1 MLSSTTQVQ
10 LLMSNALSSYFSQ
23 PIPRLYWA
31 SMWLALCCKNVSL
44 VLNPYRLY
52 NLFGPADLVFI
63 VSVFLWIRYDP
74 KRSSVSGVFDLGIL
88 AAVYWPFVVTCHI
101 GSSRGWFSLLKY
113 SLMYVLLISVT
124 GAAWAYLLAAGLN

>member
-1 MLSSTTQVQ
+1 MLSSTTEVQ
-10 LLMSNALSSYFSQ
+10 LLMSNALSSYFCQ
-23 PIPRLYWA
+23 PLPKLYWA

-74 KRSSVSGVFDLGIL
+74 KRSSVSGIFDLGLL
-88 AAVYWPFVVTCHI
+88 AAVYWALVVPCHI
-101 GSSRGWFSLLKY
+101 ASSRGWFSLLKY
-113 SLMYVLLISVT
+113 SLMYVLLMIVT
-124 GAAWAYLLAAGLN
+124 AAALVPLGAVGLK